1 MQNLAAGY
9 MAVLNAF
16 RVMSG
21 VVIFTI
27 FVLIVADVFMRLTG
41 IPPWTYISAI
51 VEYGLLWFT
60 MLAAP
65 YLVRIKGHVF
75 IDAVT
80 QLLPPIFQGVLAKV
94 VYVICI
100 TTSVIFFFYSLQLL
114 IEAIVSEQI
123 DTRGEDMP
131 LWLLLLPIPVSFI
144 MIAFEFGR
152 YLIGLDSM
160 YGERTDMKDN
170 V

>member
-1 MQNLAAGY
+1 MRSVVAGY
-9 MAVLNAF
+9 TTVLDGL
-16 RVMSG
+16 RVLSG
-21 VVIFTI
+21 IVVFTV
-27 FVLIVADVFMRLTG
+27 FVLIVVDVLMRLVG
-41 IPPWTYISAI
+41 IAPWTYISAI

-75 IDAVT
+75 IDAIT
-80 QLLPPIFQGVLAKV
+80 QLLPAAVQRVIAKFAYLV
-94 VYVICI
+94 CI
-100 TTSVIFFFYSLQLL
+100 VSSLVFCWYALDLL
-114 IEAIVSEQI
+114 IESIATGQI

-131 LWLLLLPIPVSFI
+131 QWTLLLPIPLSFFLV
-144 MIAFEFGR
+144 ALEFGR

-160 YGERTDMKDN
+160 YGDRSDLKDS